1 MQKKYPFKFLD
12 AYTRDDIDFYFGR
25 DEEIALMYN
34 MIFQTNLLLVYGGS
48 GVGKSSLIQCG
59 LASRFNTHD
68 WQSIFVR
75 RGNNINQTLNEAL
88 IEAGGDISENDELDW
103 LNQDWSSSEGASA
116 AVPQKSTL
124 IKRIE
129 AIHLSKFK
137 PIYLVFDQFEE
148 LFIFGTEEERQQF
161 YQSIKELLSLEQYV
175 KVILL
180 IREEYLGYLYD
191 FERFVPQL
199 LRKKIRIEP
208 MNLEKVTDIVMGLSQ
223 SENTLITIKKG
234 EERQFAE
241 QVFDRIKGGENR
253 INIDLPYLQVFF
265 DKLYL
270 NITHDETRTTPAE
283 FSLESLKSIGD
294 IGDVLRNMLDEQVA
308 QIMTKYSLTS
318 DEVWKFLSVFVSL
331 EGTKEQKSYLEI
343 RDLYANTTLIP
354 VRQLLNDFVN
364 RRILRKSKN
373 DLIYEIAHD
382 SLAKQISLK
391 RSDDEIAV
399 LEIKRMIHSMVSLNE
414 NSREYFT
421 EKQLAYITPL
431 LDRLQL
437 DKAETEWIKKSTRHV
452 QELHKAEEE
461 ARNLELLKTKRRLRG
476 AIAMLLVVLVA
487 FVFAGIQTFKASRSK
502 MKSEILLA
510 DNQRSMGLFLLSRG
524 DSANIFKAQE
534 IFENI
539 TKNLVSRAEDFG
551 YLGTCNFLLGDKENA
566 LKNFNQCLKTA
577 ERGKRKEDKFDL
589 DLKNPIY
596 SKEQSISEA
605 HRLLAHYYYEAKD
618 YEHAYE
624 HAKQAAD
631 IYPDD
636 YDAWMDACHYALLI
650 SHYQE
655 CLSDARQAMKI
666 RPNQLEAVRFQAL
679 AYALCDSLQQAENL
693 YNRYFNTIFIGTSP
707 TFTKNPLLIYDTTWL
722 FSTPMFFEDL
732 RVMKRIHSDAK
743 NLAVVEQFLE
753 NKQNEFL
760 SSIEM
765 VDVEGGQYTM
775 GNPNDANATPHQVIL
790 SDFAIAKYEVTQ
802 KLWETIMGSNPSFCK
817 GDSLPVEN
825 VTWYDAA
832 TFIERLNQVT
842 RMNFRLPTEAEW
854 EYAAMGGK
862 HTHHYAFSGFNDIKG
877 KANYKSKTVA
887 DIRHPVR
894 VGSYSPNELGIYDMC
909 GNVWEWCDDW
919 FGVYNDTYQPKSE
932 NDKWDPDIPLVN
944 PTGKI
949 DFDEYDDKVLR
960 GGSFDSES
968 GRCMVKNRHHHHPGI
983 KGNFYGIR
991 LAASKSFQS
1000 DTQ

>member
-12 AYTRDDIDFYFGR
+12 AYTPEDIDFYFGR
-25 DEEIALMYN
+25 DEEIDIMYN
-34 MIFQTNLLLVYGGS
+34 MVFQTNLLLVYGGS

-75 RGNNINQTLNEAL
+75 RGNNINQSLDEAL
-88 IEAGGDISENDELDW
+88 IETGGEIKENDGLDW
-103 LNQDWSSSEGASA
+103 LDQDWSSAEGETTETA
-116 AVPQKSTL
+116 PKSIL

-129 AIHLSKFK
+129 AIHLSNFK

-148 LFIFGTEEERQQF
+148 LFIFGTEDERQQF

-191 FERFVPQL
+191 FERVIPQL

-208 MNLEKVTDIVMGLSQ
+208 MNLEKVTDIVTGLSK
-223 SENTLITIKKG
+223 SEKSLVTIKKG
-234 EERQFAE
+234 DERQFAE
-241 QVFDRIKGGENR
+241 KVFDRIKGGENR

-283 FSLESLKSIGD
+283 FSVESLQSIGD
-294 IGDVLRNMLDEQVA
+294 IGDVLRNMLDEQVS
-308 QIMTKYSLTS
+308 QVVTKYGLPA
-318 DEVWKFLSVFVSL
+318 DEVWKFLSSFISL

-343 RDLYANTTLIP
+343 RDLYSNAPQIP

-399 LEIKRMIHSMVSLNE
+399 LEIRRMIHGMVSLNE
-414 NSREYFT
+414 DSREYFT

-437 DKAETEWIKKSTRHV
+437 DNVEMDWIRKSDRHV

-461 ARNLELLKTKRRLRG
+461 ARNLELLKTKRRLRSVV
-476 AIAMLLVVLVA
+476 ALLLVVLVA
-487 FVFAGIQTFKASRSK
+487 FVFAGIQTFKASRAK
-502 MKSEILLA
+502 VKSEILLA
-510 DNQRSMGLFLLSRG
+510 DNQRSMGLFLLSRA
-524 DSANIFKAQE
+524 DSTRVARAQE

-539 TKNLVSRAEDFG
+539 TKNLVFRAEDFG
-551 YLGTCNFLLGDKENA
+551 YLANCKLFFGDTASA
-566 LKNFNQCLKTA
+566 LDDLKKCLEIA
-577 ERGKRKEDKFDL
+577 ERGRRKEDKFEL

-596 SKEQSISEA
+596 TKEQSISEA
-605 HRLLAHYYYEAKD
+605 HRLLAHLYYETND
-618 YEHAYE
+618 YENAYK
-624 HAKQAAD
+624 HAKMAAE

-636 YDAWMDACHYALLI
+636 YDAWMDA
-650 SHYQE
+650 SHYSLLVNRYSE
-655 CLSDARQAMKI
+655 CLSDARQALKI
-666 RPNQLEAVRFQAL
+666 RPEQKEVVRFQAL
-679 AYALCDSLQQAENL
+679 AYALSDSLQQAEKL
-693 YNRYFNTIFIGTSP
+693 YNRYFNTIFVGSSP
-707 TFTKNPLLIYDTTWL
+707 AFSKNPLLKYDTTWL

-732 RVMKRIHSDAK
+732 NNMKQIRPDAP
-743 NLAVVEQFLE
+743 NLAAVETFLQ
-753 NKQNEFL
+753 NKKNEFIR
-760 SSIEM
+760 SIQM
-765 VDVEGGQYTM
+765 IDVEGGQYTM
-775 GNPNDANATPHQVIL
+775 GNPNDANATPHQVLL

-832 TFIERLNQVT
+832 TFIDRLNQVT
-842 RMNFRLPTEAEW
+842 QMDFRLPTEAEW

-862 HTHHYAFSGFNDIKG
+862 YTHKYTYSGFNDIKG
-877 KANYKSKTVA
+877 NANYKSKTLA
-887 DIRHPVR
+887 DIRHPVK

-909 GNVWEWCDDW
+909 GNVWEWCGDW
-919 FGVYNDTYQPKSE
+919 YGVYNDSYQPVSE
-932 NDKWDPDIPLVN
+932 NDKWNPDVPLVN

-949 DFDEYDDKVLR
+949 NFYDYDDKVLR
-960 GGSFDSES
+960 GGSFDSEA
-968 GRCMVKNRHHHHPGI
+968 GRCAVKNRHHHHPGI

-991 LAASKSFQS
+991 LAISRNPQ
-1000 DTQ
+1000 